1 MVTKR
6 IKALQI
12 DGRTVHQVGV
22 PIHWGF
28 LGAAKPGYIANT
40 LTNAIGDGNSQTPE
54 SKCILV
60 KVEKVEETRHVTAIA
75 GHHPPLGHHHA
86 LAGGAWCA
94 HRPGRQADRFVDG
107 DEVPRVRG
115 REGQAGMADPQGRL
129 HALQRSGLPEGL
141 PVAGRDHPVR
151 QRHRRFPGRELHWLR
166 LLRHRLPG
174 RRPAHFQEGPQ
185 GLQVH
190 AVLGP
195 RGGGPGAGL
204 REDLPDRCDH
214 LRQQA
219 GDDRACRRPRR
230 GPQITRLRER
240 RPV

>member
-1 MVTKR
+1 MEWNDLR
-6 IKALQI
+6 
-12 DGRTVHQVGV
+12 
-22 PIHWGF
+22 
-28 LGAAKPGYIANT
+28 
-40 LTNAIGDGNSQTPE
+40 
-54 SKCILV
+54 
-60 KVEKVEETRHVTAIA
+60 
-75 GHHPPLGHHHA
+75 
-86 LAGGAWCA
+86 
-94 HRPGRQADRFVDG
+94 
-107 DEVPRVRG
+107 DEVGSCVGSYDNPPDLSEQSWSVMKF
-115 REGQAGMADPQGRL
+115 REL

-166 LLRHRLPG
+166 LLRHRLPV